1 MRGQVISYKSRCRE
15 VAGRSPVRCASPVS
29 AAVALEAPP
38 GVTLLGPSP
47 QIAPFAAVL
56 AVFAFI
62 AEGRL

>member
-1 MRGQVISYKSRCRE
+1 MRGQVTPYRSCSRE
-15 VAGRSPVRCASPVS
+15 VAGRSPARRVPLLS

-47 QIAPFAAVL
+47 QIAWVTAAL

-62 AEGRL
+62 AEGRT